1 MHSDSAALASLL
13 LIRHIQE
20 AKVAASP
27 ANPSARSA
35 SAWLSPLSAKIGG
48 GSNGSAPSGMAM
60 SRTAMR
66 LIAAARAAKSAG
78 QGGGDGAS
86 AGALPSHAEAS
97 EAEGSERLGGDGA
110 GDGDGDGDG
119 DGTSKAPADGSDNHD
134 TPRKHRSASTT
145 LDMLSKAA
153 GGGQHPL
160 QLLGRAMGG
169 SAPDL
174 DSFRLN
180 KSSASTASAAAPAP
194 KARRRSRT
202 FQLEDL
208 PAASVLCH
216 LPTTHCRV
224 HSPISPCCWCVQT
237 ACAARPRPYIKAAV
251 GQRPGTCCFAHEPR
265 RG

>member
-1 MHSDSAALASLL
+1 
-13 LIRHIQE
+13 
-20 AKVAASP
+20 
-27 ANPSARSA
+27 
-35 SAWLSPLSAKIGG
+35 
-48 GSNGSAPSGMAM
+48 
-60 SRTAMR
+60 MR
-66 LIAAARAAKSAG
+66 LIATARAAKSAS
-78 QGGGDGAS
+78 QGGGDGAG
-86 AGALPSHAEAS
+86 ARALPSHAEAS
-97 EAEGSERLGGDGA
+97 ESAGSERLVGDGA
-110 GDGDGDGDG
+110 GVRDGDG

-180 KSSASTASAAAPAP
+180 KLSASTASAVPAP

-208 PAASVLCH
+208 PAASVLCN
-216 LPTTHCRV
+216 LPTTRCRA

-237 ACAARPRPYIKAAV
+237 ACAARPRSYIKTAV
-251 GQRPGTCCFAHEPR
+251 GQRPGTGCIAHEPR